1 MGRGGLPAASRA
13 APVLASC
20 PGCPRIKVRLLV
32 PPHAA
37 ARYTGCS
44 LKKILLLLTA
54 AAVVLVLALTAVA
67 QAATPQ
73 DLYDDFVLHGADLTG
88 TYTAADLKG
97 YLADA
102 ISVHGQGENGIAIAA
117 KLDSYVHLLLNEMAT
132 GVSFKDALFTYSGH
146 PPETEPPVFPRTGSE
161 LLIDVLGGFALIGG
175 GLLLRRRGMLDL
187 SSVVPSVR
195 DVRDTMRSRD
205 GKLP

>member
-1 MGRGGLPAASRA
+1 
-13 APVLASC
+13 
-20 PGCPRIKVRLLV
+20 
-32 PPHAA
+32 
-37 ARYTGCS
+37 

-54 AAVVLVLALTAVA
+54 AAVVLVLALTGVA

-88 TYTAADLKG
+88 TYTAAELEG

-102 ISVHGQGENGIAIAA
+102 ISGHGQGENGLAIAA

-146 PPETEPPVFPRTGSE
+146 APATEPQVFPRTGSE
-161 LLIDVLGGFALIGG
+161 LLV
-175 GLLLRRRGMLDL
+175 GLLAGIGLLAGGVILRRRGMLDL
-187 SSVVPSVR
+187 EFRGPLG
-195 DVRDTMRSRD
+195 DTRARYN
-205 GKLP
+205 GAKRWKLP